1 MQALVGYVAICG
13 TIALK
18 NNKKPTIIQYFTMC
32 AIDSFSIALS
42 LTYATVYF
50 FPTASPEFSAI
61 TIGCGRILFELMI
74 NGQREFYDQ
83 DKYEPGFG
91 VEQRNGG
98 MRLQQGLTYFESLRK
113 QHV

>member
-32 AIDSFSIALS
+32 TIDSFSIALS

-74 NGQREFYDQ
+74 NG
-83 DKYEPGFG
+83 
-91 VEQRNGG
+91 
-98 MRLQQGLTYFESLRK
+98 
-113 QHV
+113 